1 MGLFDKK
8 KEYPRRELRDTF
20 RRDSGIIPRTGGKK
34 YYEAERKGMVDKT
47 FSKKY
52 GSQNCK
58 NYYRGAIRDLGAAKR
73 QAKTF
78 RERREIDKRI
88 GYLKRMGGIR

>member
-1 MGLFDKK
+1 MGIFDKK
-8 KEYPRRELRDTF
+8 QSVSRKELKDTF

-34 YYEAERKGMVDKT
+34 YYEAERKGMVDKA

-52 GSQNCK
+52 GSQISRGDF
-58 NYYRGAIRDLGAAKR
+58 RGAIRDLGTAKR

-78 RERREIDKRI
+78 HEKREIEKRI
-88 GYLKRMGGIR
+88 GYLKRTGGIR